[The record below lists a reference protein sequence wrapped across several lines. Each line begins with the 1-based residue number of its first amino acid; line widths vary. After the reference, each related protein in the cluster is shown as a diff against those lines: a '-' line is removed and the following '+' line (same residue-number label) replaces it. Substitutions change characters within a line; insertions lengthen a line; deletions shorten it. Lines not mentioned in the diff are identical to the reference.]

1 MANRFYI
8 DPWGGHA
15 EAFQQGMRGIG
26 AVIGERRAEKKRQ
39 DLARQGQEIFATGDP
54 DKISEFMI
62 ANPEIGENLQGA
74 VEFKSDL
81 TRKNMIDTT
90 RQILGG
96 GDPETIL
103 GARLEMLRQQG
114 ADTTQTEEALQEY
127 REDPEGFMK
136 NAEIALSLYDPS
148 GFKEYRKAK
157 TGEIG
162 DIGTEE
168 AEFNRLIAGLTPKE
182 QERAKRIKLGLAP
195 RAQGSSALTIA
206 ESGKTGDVAE
216 SEAIIAGAESGAKE
230 AAKLKAQFNLK
241 PQVEAAVA
249 DAVGAAKAKV
259 EQMGEARSNAKAME
273 VYNTAMGFLGDAM
286 EEAYTGPIA
295 GLVPALTADAQI
307 ADGAVAAM
315 APVLKQLF
323 RSAGEGVFTDK
334 DQELLLGMV
343 PTRKDL
349 PEARAAKIRNIDA
362 IVRAKLSTP
371 DAAQQGKPKI
381 PEGSVLVQDANGNK
395 AYKTPDG
402 QYIEVQ

>member
-74 VEFKSDL
+74 IEFKSDL

-114 ADTTQTEEALQEY
+114 ADATQTEEALQEY

-148 GFKEYRKAK
+148 GFKAYRTAIGAPETAGDTTAEQKNWAVYKNLKKTDPDGAKQFGKKVGFLPKDKPLSGAAEKALIEAQDRYFALSEQSREYDVLASDFERMAGTLPSGTAMTVTEFLKRVTGSQDDASEVRRRLAK
-157 TGEIG
+157 VRLS
-162 DIGTEE
+162 E
-168 AEFNRLIAGLTPKE
+168 ALKYLPPGPATDR
-182 QERAKRIKLGLAP
+182 
-195 RAQGSSALTIA
+195 
-206 ESGKTGDVAE
+206 DVAE
-216 SEAIIAGAESGAKE
+216 AFKGVPPENASPE
-230 AAKLKAQFNLK
+230 
-241 PQVEAAVA
+241 QVQSFLR
-249 DAVGAAKAKV
+249 GAAKIARLESEFQEFKSDYISRKDNTKGMI
-259 EQMGEARSNAKAME
+259 EAWKQKIENGEVAAIEELRRPDESGDVSQYSPKDQAALDWAKA
-273 VYNTAMGFLGDAM
+273 NPND
-286 EEAYTGPIA
+286 P
-295 GLVPALTADAQI
+295 
-307 ADGAVAAM
+307 
-315 APVLKQLF
+315 
-323 RSAGEGVFTDK
+323 
-334 DQELLLGMV
+334 
-343 PTRKDL
+343 
-349 PEARAAKIRNIDA
+349 RAAA
-362 IVRAKLSTP
+362 IMQRLG
-371 DAAQQGKPKI
+371 AQ
-381 PEGSVLVQDANGNK
+381 
-395 AYKTPDG
+395 
-402 QYIEVQ
+402 